1 MTVNFV
7 RQQHISGNVSS
18 DLKKKTIVL
27 VLSHHHSTFFK
38 QLKLL
43 VPCSLNEVGSQG
55 LLNRHG
61 SVEKPHRAGTR
72 ASNSKVEL
80 KKSLF
85 QEFFAILLLA
95 FSVHFYRVYCTP
107 L

>member
-27 VLSHHHSTFFK
+27 VLSHHQRTFFK

-43 VPCSLNEVGSQG
+43 VPCSLNEAWFSGSPGQTRQ
-55 LLNRHG
+55 L
-61 SVEKPHRAGTR
+61 EKPHRAGTR
-72 ASNSKVEL
+72 ASNCKVEL

-85 QEFFAILLLA
+85 
-95 FSVHFYRVYCTP
+95 
-107 L
+107 